1 MDNKDLIIE
10 TMTKQNVDLTALVQT
25 LTKSNA
31 DLTETIKELQ
41 ETIRELQRQLNQNS
55 QNSSKPPSSD
65 GFNKPKPQSLR
76 QKSGKKQ
83 GGQKGNPGAHM
94 SIPHEPDEYRKH
106 LPEK

>member
-1 MDNKDLIIE
+1 MDKDLIIE
-10 TMTKQNVDLTALVQT
+10 TITKQNIELTALVQT

-65 GFNKPKPQSLR
+65 GFNKQ
-76 QKSGKKQ
+76 
-83 GGQKGNPGAHM
+83 
-94 SIPHEPDEYRKH
+94 Y
-106 LPEK
+106 